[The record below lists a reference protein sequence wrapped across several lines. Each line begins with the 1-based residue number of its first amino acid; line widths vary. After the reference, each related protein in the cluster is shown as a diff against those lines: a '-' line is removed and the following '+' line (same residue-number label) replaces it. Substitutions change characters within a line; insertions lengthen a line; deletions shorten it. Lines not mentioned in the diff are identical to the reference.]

1 MLMEI
6 TTNKN
11 TEKNTD
17 LEAAAVEVV
26 ASNDI
31 QEEQDDLVIKLKK
44 PYTFE
49 RVEYKEIDLRGL
61 RELTAADMIAINKRM
76 KRASSGIDVM
86 PEVTLE
92 YATEIAARGASLPI
106 EFFTALPAS
115 ESMAV
120 KNAVLGFLFGAE

>member
-1 MLMEI
+1 MLMES
-6 TTNKN
+6 TAKKN
-11 TEKNTD
+11 TET
-17 LEAAAVEVV
+17 EATAIDEV

-31 QEEQDDLVIKLKK
+31 QEEQDDLLIKLKK

-76 KRASSGIDVM
+76 KRTSGGIDVM

-106 EFFTALPAS
+106 EFFTNLPAS